1 MYRSTESSATD
12 SDPGLSRLRKRKY
25 KLERIFSQYEWRVRI
40 LRANRFVPRFLDD
53 TEIDDAHSKDGEE
66 ESEESGG
73 DDLVGTAVDESND
86 ARRERVLFV
95 RMQRGNRSD
104 VDKNGRRLLL
114 LKWIEVV
121 PTSKIDVVL
130 SSMWHP
136 QSSLALTEEVVHAPK
151 TLLVCMKYHL
161 PMKTGGSAS
170 APFPRID
177 ETLQLTGKTYTLHA
191 VVWRDGLSQS
201 AGHFKV
207 FSRNDSAS
215 TGTSWTVFDDERV
228 SRISSWSMHRQF
240 GPCTGARPFLLRY
253 IRE

>member
-1 MYRSTESSATD
+1 M
-12 SDPGLSRLRKRKY
+12 
-25 KLERIFSQYEWRVRI
+25 
-40 LRANRFVPRFLDD
+40 PRFLDD

-95 RMQRGNRSD
+95 RMQTWNRSD

-136 QSSLALTEEVVHAPK
+136 QSSLALTEEMCTRQK
-151 TLLVCMKYHL
+151 
-161 PMKTGGSAS
+161 
-170 APFPRID
+170 R
-177 ETLQLTGKTYTLHA
+177 
-191 VVWRDGLSQS
+191 
-201 AGHFKV
+201 
-207 FSRNDSAS
+207 
-215 TGTSWTVFDDERV
+215 
-228 SRISSWSMHRQF
+228 SSY
-240 GPCTGARPFLLRY
+240 A
-253 IRE
+253 